1 MVRPDAR
8 PGSVGGRMSPLEL
21 RAGLSLASLFALRML
36 GLFLILPVFSVHAP
50 QLAGGGNPALVGVAL
65 GIYGL
70 SQAILQIPYGMAS
83 DRYGRKR
90 VIVIGLL
97 LFALGSFVAAWA
109 SDIHMVILGRAMQ
122 GAGAISAPV
131 TAFAA
136 DLTRDEHRAK
146 AMAMIGA
153 SIGVTF
159 AVSLVLAPGLYQSIG
174 MDGIFNLAGA
184 LSLAAIGMTLFV
196 VPAETRGAGDPVPR
210 ARSGALRETL
220 RNADQLRLNFGI
232 FSLHVV
238 QMAIFVVIPT
248 AFVRYG
254 GLPVAEHWKIYLPVV
269 IGSFVLMAPPLIH
282 AERRG
287 RLQFLFLSAIVLLL
301 AVELGLAVCYTNFHM
316 SVALLLAF
324 FVAFNVLEA
333 TLPSLVSRSAPPD
346 SRGTALGVY
355 NTTQSLGLFVGGAVG
370 GWLGGRFGDSAVFVF
385 GIAIVALW
393 LGTAWRMRFPGESA
407 ERTFPVRA
415 GADPAA
421 LRGELLRIRGVRD
434 AVIAPQQGVVRLTVY
449 PDSFDADTAKKLIE
463 GKGQWLR

>member
-1 MVRPDAR
+1 MVRPDTR

-220 RNADQLRLNFGI
+220 RNTDQLRLNFGI

>member
-1 MVRPDAR
+1 
-8 PGSVGGRMSPLEL
+8 MSALEL
-21 RAGLSLASLFALRML
+21 RASLSLASLFALRML

-50 QLAGGGNPALVGVAL
+50 QLAGGGNAALVGVAL

-70 SQAILQIPYGMAS
+70 TQAILQIPYGVAS

-131 TAFAA
+131 TALAA
-136 DLTRDEHRAK
+136 DLTREEHRTK

-153 SIGVTF
+153 SIGLTF
-159 AVSLVLAPGLYQSIG
+159 AVSLVAAPALYQ
-174 MDGIFNLAGA
+174 
-184 LSLAAIGMTLFV
+184 AIGMAGIFDLTGLLSLVAILVTVSV
-196 VPAETRGAGDPVPR
+196 VPPEPAVAGNSTRRGR
-210 ARSGALRETL
+210 KETL
-220 RNADQLRLNFGI
+220 GEVLRNVEQLRLDFGV
-232 FSLHVV
+232 FSLHAV
-238 QMAIFVVIPT
+238 QMAIFVVIPA

-254 GLPVAEHWKIYLPVV
+254 GLAVAEHWKIYLPVV
-269 IGSFVLMAPPLIH
+269 IGSFVLMAPPLIQ

-287 RLQFLFLSAIVLLL
+287 RLKFLFMSAIVLLL
-301 AVELGLAVCYTNFHM
+301 TVEVGFAVCYTNFPM
-316 SVALLLAF
+316 AVVLLLAF
-324 FVAFNVLEA
+324 FVAFNILEA
-333 TLPSLVSRSAPPD
+333 TLPSLVSRIAPPA

-370 GWLGGRFGDSAVFVF
+370 GWLAGRFGESAVFVF

-393 LGTAWRMRFPGESA
+393 LGTAWRMRIPGESA
-407 ERTFPVRA
+407 ERTFPVHA

-421 LRGELLRIRGVRD
+421 LRGELLRLRGVRD

-463 GKGQWLR
+463 GKDKWLR